1 MDIQKIL
8 KNTLE
13 LNIRFNKIKE
23 KQAITDEITE
33 QLQKDFTFLYSA
45 YPAIFKI
52 SISESYNF
60 NRLKQMLLLA
70 NKVKKNEMTE
80 HDASVEVGTI
90 LVDDIVKPQ
99 LNKK

>member
-45 YPAIFKI
+45 YHAIFKI